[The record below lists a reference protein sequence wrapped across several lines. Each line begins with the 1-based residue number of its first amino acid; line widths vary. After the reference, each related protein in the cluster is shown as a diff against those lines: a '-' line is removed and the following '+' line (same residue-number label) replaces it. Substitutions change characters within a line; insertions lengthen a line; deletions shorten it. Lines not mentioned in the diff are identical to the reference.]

1 MLHVEKFDYN
11 AEDDLIANTYVISDD
26 NFNCVVID
34 PGAAND
40 SISRYIDKHAFKLKA
55 ILLTHGHMDHIR
67 GVSSLMNM
75 YHCQCFIHELDEIML
90 RDPYL
95 NLSGTISI
103 KEKVEIVK
111 DKEELKLFDEEL
123 IEVIHTPFHTKGSVC
138 YYFINNKWLFTGDTL
153 FKQSI
158 GRDDLPH
165 AEPRSRNNSL
175 NKLKKLPK
183 EAKIYAGHGPNSVLE
198 SELLLNHFLRI

>member
-1 MLHVEKFDYN
+1 MLHLEKFDYN
-11 AEDDLIANTYVISDD
+11 SEDDLIANTYVISDD
-26 NFNCVVID
+26 SLSCVVID
-34 PGAAND
+34 PGAANN
-40 SISRYIDKHAFKLKA
+40 SISKYIDSHNLKLKA

-67 GVSSLMNM
+67 GVNMLMEK
-75 YHCQCFIHELDEIML
+75 YHCDCYIHENDEIML
-90 RDPYL
+90 KDPYL
-95 NLSGTISI
+95 NLSGNI
-103 KEKVEIVK
+103 KVGKDVIRLK
-111 DKEELKLFDEEL
+111 DKQILNLFNDEI

-165 AEPRSRNNSL
+165 AEPRKRDDSL
-175 NKLKKLPK
+175 AKLKKLPK
-183 EAKIYAGHGPNSVLE
+183 EVKIYAGHGPNSILE